1 MRILFICDLNSIHSQ
16 KWIRYFIE
24 SRSEIYIYSTTQFDN
39 NFFGAKVFSKGSAVP
54 PTNVLNKKWVSPFF
68 KLRISAFAAGIA
80 EKMFL
85 RRKISALVSSTYSLR
100 DAIEEILPSIKPD
113 IIHCLRLPNEG
124 FIGAKLS
131 SALPLVVSTWGND
144 LAYWAEMPTFRKLTE
159 DTLGRADFLF
169 ADCERDVRLARK
181 YGFSNRKP
189 FVVLPGAG
197 GMMPEDLEAGKESL
211 KSRTDFFKENFAI
224 EGRPILLSLR
234 GFGSQDIDN
243 IPLLKACTLLA
254 GRGVDFRL
262 VIAGKKNGFRYF
274 KLQRFIKTHRLE
286 GKVFLV
292 DEMPHGKAL
301 EALRAADF
309 SVSISRNDGTPN
321 SMLEAMTFGAIP
333 LMSDIESIR
342 EWIKEGINGYL
353 FNPLDPESIANQVH
367 AAINGESKRDSMR
380 SLNYDV
386 IVERAE
392 YSANM
397 ERAESELS
405 KLVGRG

>member
-1 MRILFICDLNSIHSQ
+1 MRIFYICDLNSIHSQ
-16 KWIRYFIE
+16 KWIRYFID
-24 SRSEIYIYSTTQFDN
+24 RKADVYIYSTTSFAGD
-39 NFFGAKVFSKGSAVP
+39 FLGARVFSKGSAVP
-54 PTNVLNKKWVSPFF
+54 QTGLANNKWASSFF
-68 KLRISAFAAGIA
+68 KLPISGFAMCLA

-85 RRKISALVSSTYSLR
+85 RRKVSALVSSTDSLR
-100 DAIEEILPSIKPD
+100 DAIEDILPSIRPD
-113 IIHCLRLPNEG
+113 LIHCLRLPNEG

-131 SALPLVVSTWGND
+131 SMSPLAVSTWGND
-144 LAYWAEMPTFRKLTE
+144 LTYWAQMPAFRKLTE

-181 YGFSNRKP
+181 YGFSDRKP
-189 FVVLPGAG
+189 FAVLPGAG
-197 GMMPEDLEAGKESL
+197 GMMPDDLKAGEEALGL
-211 KSRTDFFKENFAI
+211 RTDFFKENFGI

-254 GRGVDFRL
+254 GRGVNLRL

-286 GKVFLV
+286 GRVFLV

-301 EALRAADF
+301 EALRGADF
-309 SVSISRNDGTPN
+309 SVSIARNDGTPN

-342 EWIKEGINGYL
+342 EWIKDGVNGYL
-353 FNPLDPESIANQVH
+353 FDPRSPDSIASVIQRAFSEMNKH
-367 AAINGESKRDSMR
+367 LSARRRNHEIISKRAVYLTNMKEA
-380 SLNYDV
+380 
-386 IVERAE
+386 ERALE
-392 YSANM
+392 GLTRS
-397 ERAESELS
+397 
-405 KLVGRG
+405 